1 VIRFRDK
8 IYGGISRLRFNLID
22 YIYDKCDNLNLISKL
37 LLSLSLKL
45 RFSSVVLLAEDRG
58 L

>member
-1 VIRFRDK
+1 VIKFRDK

-22 YIYDKCDNLNLISKL
+22 YIYDKSDNLNLISKL

-45 RFSSVVLLAEDRG
+45 MFSSVVPSAEYRG
-58 L
+58 S